1 MMQKAE
7 MVICRSG
14 YSSVMDLIVLG
25 QKAILVPTPGQTE
38 QEYLAAFLQDKKLF
52 IAASQQDFSLSV
64 QLEKAKKFNFQSAGD
79 PQTNLKQVVKNL
91 VERLRANRKIKGN

>member
-1 MMQKAE
+1 
-7 MVICRSG
+7 
-14 YSSVMDLIVLG
+14 
-25 QKAILVPTPGQTE
+25 
-38 QEYLAAFLQDKKLF
+38 
-52 IAASQQDFSLSV
+52 V